1 MNTEDK
7 TQTNN
12 VETDNLPSEEASEE
26 NTITEEIEAQVTH
39 ENTVNTADM
48 NVDEL
53 QALLEDTQQE
63 SQRNLE
69 GWQRTLAE
77 FQNYK
82 KRVERDLSDSHL
94 RAKHDT
100 LARLLPII
108 DDFERA
114 MLNIPDTIRENPW
127 SEGITLVQ
135 RKLLKL
141 LEENDVVA
149 VDPVGELFDPNIHE
163 AIGTD
168 NDTEIESGHI
178 TVTLQK
184 GYKAGDR
191 ILRPALVRIA
201 G

>member
-7 TQTNN
+7 RQTNN
-12 VETDNLPSEEASEE
+12 VETDNLTSEEASEGHT
-26 NTITEEIEAQVTH
+26 NTEGIETQVTH
-39 ENTVNTADM
+39 NNTVNIADIDM
-48 NVDEL
+48 GEL
-53 QALLEDTQQE
+53 QALFAETQQE

-94 RAKHDT
+94 RAKLDT

-141 LEENDVVA
+141 LEEHDVVA
-149 VDPVGELFDPNIHE
+149 VDPVGELFDPNVHE